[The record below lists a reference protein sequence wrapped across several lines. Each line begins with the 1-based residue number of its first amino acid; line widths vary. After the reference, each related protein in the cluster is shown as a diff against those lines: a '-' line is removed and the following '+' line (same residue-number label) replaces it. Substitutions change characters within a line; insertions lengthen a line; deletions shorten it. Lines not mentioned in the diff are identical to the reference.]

1 MEQLAAMS
9 VIPFTIRPMK
19 PADVPT
25 VIMIDRMS
33 FPTPWP
39 PSSYMYELQHPN
51 HSRYYTLL
59 KPAPSTPPP
68 SSLAKEWVQQLRTVL
83 FGREIQKSR
92 VIGYVGFRFQSHPRP
107 HEAHISTIA
116 VHPDWRGRHLG
127 ELLFLVAI
135 EEALNLGVQTISLEV
150 RPSNQIAQRL
160 YAKYGFQFTGVN
172 RGYYRDG
179 EDAWLMA
186 VNVSHPAYRSRLGA
200 LRQALWSYFQTNE
213 EEGLAPQET
222 VLIP

>member
-1 MEQLAAMS
+1 MTS

-19 PADVPT
+19 PADIPMV
-25 VIMIDRMS
+25 VAIDRMS

-59 KPAPSTPPP
+59 KPAPATP
-68 SSLAKEWVQQLRTVL
+68 SSSPPTKRWVQQLCVAL
-83 FGREIQKSR
+83 FGRESRARR
-92 VIGYVGFRFQSHPRP
+92 VIGFVGFRFRP
-107 HEAHISTIA
+107 HPQPHTAHISTIA

-127 ELLFLVAI
+127 ELLLLVAI
-135 EEALNLGVQTISLEV
+135 EEALTLGVQTVSLEV

-186 VNVSHPAYRSRLGA
+186 VNVSHPAYRSRLNV
-200 LRQALWSYFQTNE
+200 LHQALLSHFQANVQANIQANE
-213 EEGLAPQET
+213 EGPTL
-222 VLIP
+222 